1 MKHLSVLKEPVQKYL
16 DLKGGETAVD
26 ATLGLGGHALEMVE
40 ALGKDGKLYAFDQD
54 ERNLE
59 EAKRRLKAY
68 EGQITYIHDNFRYLK
83 SRVTGEV
90 DAILFDLGLSSPH
103 VDEADRGFS
112 FKQDGPLD
120 MRFDP
125 RSDLTAAI
133 ILNTYSEAD
142 LAEIFFKY
150 GEERMGRKLA
160 RCIVQ
165 DREDKPF
172 KSTLEFADFVE
183 RILRKKRASKKSKSH
198 PATQVFQ
205 ALRIAVN
212 DEMKVLEEALEAAM
226 EIVKV
231 GGRIVLISYHSIED
245 RLVKHFFRKL
255 ENPPVSSPEQAA
267 FQTHGDPIVEKL
279 TRKPVVPT
287 DQELEENPRS
297 RSAKLR
303 AYEKIL
309 PYPS

>member
-1 MKHLSVLKEPVQKYL
+1 MEHLSVLKESVQKYL
-16 DLKGGETAVD
+16 ELKGGEIVVD
-26 ATLGLGGHALEMVE
+26 TTLGLGGHALEMVQ
-40 ALGKDGKLYAFDQD
+40 AIGKEGKLYAFDQD
-54 ERNLE
+54 ERNME
-59 EAKRRLKAY
+59 EAKRRLKDY

-112 FKQDGPLD
+112 FQQDGPLD

-125 RSDLTAAI
+125 RSDLTAAT
-133 ILNTYSEAD
+133 ILNTYSEEK

-150 GEERMGRKLA
+150 AEEKQSHKLA
-160 RCIVQ
+160 RYIVQ
-165 DREDKPF
+165 DREEELF
-172 KSTLEFADFVE
+172 ESTLKFAAFVE
-183 RILRKKRASKKSKSH
+183 RVLRQKRASKKSKAH
-198 PATQVFQ
+198 PATRVFQ
-205 ALRIAVN
+205 ALGIEVN
-212 DEMKVLEEALEAAM
+212 NEMGVLEEALEAAM

-267 FQTHGDPIVEKL
+267 FQTHGDPIVEKM
-279 TRKPVVPT
+279 TRKPVIPT

-303 AYEKIL
+303 AYKKLL